1 MLGPRAI
8 SLWGMRT
15 QVEQTRVEGLEHVPT
30 SGPLI
35 LVGRHYHHLLDGSML
50 VTSVGRP
57 LHIVVGLDWAGPS
70 RPTVEWACRSAEYPI
85 VLRAGNVETGE
96 QLRYLRAAFRETTR
110 LLVDGRALVVFPEG
124 YPTIDPAFTPKQTDD
139 EFLPFASGFLR
150 MAQLAERAGSGPVA
164 LVPVG
169 FSYARSGKKWSIV
182 MRFGPA
188 LTRAQIPGGDVGA
201 AAMQTLVRELSHA

>member
-15 QVEQTRVEGLEHVPT
+15 QVARACVEGLELVPT

-35 LVGRHYHHLLDGSML
+35 IVGRHYHHLLDGSML
-50 VTSVGRP
+50 VTRLRRP

-85 VLRAGNVETGE
+85 VLRAGNVDTGE
-96 QLRYLRAAFRETTR
+96 QLRYLRTAFRETTR

-124 YPTIDPAFTPKQTDD
+124 YPTIDPTFTPKQTDD

-150 MAQLAERAGSGPVA
+150 MAQLAERVGSGPVS

-169 FSYARSGKKWSIV
+169 FSYARDGKKWSIV
-182 MRFGPA
+182 MRFGA
-188 LTRAQIPGGDVGA
+188 AVTRADMPSGDAGA
-201 AAMQTLVRELSHA
+201 AAMQTRVRELSRA